1 VSLRSFLF
9 VPGDSEK
16 KLAKARDV
24 GADALIIDLEDA
36 VMPPRKAV
44 ARDLTARYIDT
55 EARRVPAE
63 IWVRINPLGTA
74 FVLTDLNAVVRPGL
88 RGLVVPKANGPA
100 DLLRVSHYLDVL
112 EARAGMEAGTV
123 RLMSVATET
132 ARSVFSLGE
141 YATAGLSRLFGL
153 TWGAEDLSTAIGAS
167 TNQGPDGEWA
177 LTYRMVRSQCLLA
190 ARAAEVEPID
200 TLYANFKDP
209 EGLALSCRLARSE
222 GFTGRVAIH
231 PDQVSV
237 INAAFVPSAEEV
249 AHARRVI
256 EAFAAKPGAG
266 TVSLDGLMVDI
277 PHFTRARRVLALHEA
292 AVLGKKVAAG
302 E

>member
-1 VSLRSFLF
+1 MSLRSFLF

-16 KLAKARDV
+16 KLAKARGV

-36 VMPPRKAV
+36 VMPPRKPV
-44 ARDLTARYIDT
+44 ARDLTAQYIDS
-55 EARRVPAE
+55 EGQRISAQ
-63 IWVRINPLGTA
+63 IWVRINPLGTP
-74 FVLTDLNAVVRPGL
+74 FVLSDLNAVVRPGL
-88 RGLVVPKANGPA
+88 RGLVVPKANGPV

-112 EARAGMEAGTV
+112 ESRAGMEPGTV
-123 RLMSVATET
+123 RLLSVATET
-132 ARSVFSLGE
+132 ARSPFTLGD

-167 TNQGPDGEWA
+167 TNLGPDGEWA
-177 LTYRMVRSQCLLA
+177 LTYKMARSLCLLA
-190 ARAAEVEPID
+190 ARAAGVEPID
-200 TLYANFKDP
+200 TLYTNFKDP
-209 EGLALSCRLARSE
+209 EGLARSCRLARSE

-237 INAAFVPSAEEV
+237 INAEFVPSAEEI

-256 EAFAAKPGAG
+256 EAFAATPGAG
-266 TVSLDGLMVDI
+266 TVSLDGFMVDI
-277 PHFTRARRVLALHEA
+277 PHLTQARRVIELHEA
-292 AVLGKKVAAG
+292 AGQATEVTAR

>member
-1 VSLRSFLF
+1 MSLRSFLF

-36 VMPPRKAV
+36 VMAPRKPV
-44 ARDLTARYIDT
+44 ARDLAAQYI
-55 EARRVPAE
+55 EAEAQAISAQ
-63 IWVRINPLGTA
+63 IWVRINPLSSA

-100 DLLRVSHYLDVL
+100 DLLCVSHYLDIL

-123 RLMSVATET
+123 RLLSVATET
-132 ARSVFSLGE
+132 ARSVFALGE

-200 TLYANFKDP
+200 TLYTNFKDP
-209 EGLALSCRLARSE
+209 EGLARSCRTARSE

-231 PDQVSV
+231 PDQVPV
-237 INAAFVPSAEEV
+237 INAAFVPSTEEV
-249 AHARRVI
+249 AHAKRVI
-256 EAFAAKPGAG
+256 EAFAATPGAG
-266 TVSLDGLMVDI
+266 TVSLDGFMVDI
-277 PHFTRARRVLALHEA
+277 PHFTQARRVLALYEA
-292 AVLGKKVAAG
+292 AVPGKKVAAS